1 MPDVEP
7 LRFPSR
13 EGRPSQPG
21 ESPDQA
27 DLQAPCSGRR
37 RACALLNSP
46 LPCVNNATYHIQ
58 ELKMAAEN
66 WCQQSGKYPPQ
77 INQDKHQYSNTLR
90 FQSRDSDT
98 ESVTSAELFVEGVA
112 ISARESCPLSS
123 PLKKINDVLG
133 EVTCLIERLEADR
146 QYAEVALR
154 KEKRRKRFLENQV
167 DGISQWKQQERS
179 LLIQKE
185 HDACIKEISELKWQ
199 LKLDREKLDQAR
211 EKLSYAE
218 AWNRSLREDID
229 FAKKQM
235 PVVKANLELQRGIIN
250 QINAAQAETDEVYS
264 NTRSEFLLLDEEKKK
279 MELDANDEMISMDR
293 ALSVT
298 KNQLAS
304 TLDEL
309 NQLKML
315 EEAMWAEIKD
325 AEKTIALTGDKCSA
339 TTRRVPELLELE
351 KTASDWILQSELEI
365 EDEMR
370 RNAILNER
378 LVALQGE
385 IEKTVSIVTKVF
397 KSC

>member
-13 EGRPSQPG
+13 EGRPSQPVWKI
-21 ESPDQA
+21 SAPDQSG
-27 DLQAPCSGRR
+27 QAS
-37 RACALLNSP
+37 
-46 LPCVNNATYHIQ
+46 IQ
-58 ELKMAAEN
+58 
-66 WCQQSGKYPPQ
+66 Q
-77 INQDKHQYSNTLR
+77 H
-90 FQSRDSDT
+90 F
-98 ESVTSAELFVEGVA
+98 
-112 ISARESCPLSS
+112 
-123 PLKKINDVLG
+123 KKINEVLC

-146 QYAEVALR
+146 QDAEEALR
-154 KEKRRKRFLENQV
+154 KEKRRKRFLENQI
-167 DGISQWKQQERS
+167 DGISQWKKQERS

-185 HDACIKEISELKWQ
+185 HDGCIKEISELKWQ
-199 LKLDREKLDQAR
+199 LKLDREKLDQAQ

-229 FAKKQM
+229 FAKKQI
-235 PVVKANLELQRGIIN
+235 PIVKANLDLQRGIIN
-250 QINAAQAETDEVYS
+250 QINAAQAESDEVYA
-264 NTRSEFLLLDEEKKK
+264 NARREFLLLDEEKKK

-309 NQLKML
+309 KQLKML
-315 EEAMWAEIKD
+315 EEAMWAEIKE

-351 KTASDWILQSELEI
+351 KTENDSILQSELEI

-370 RNAILNER
+370 KNTILKET

-385 IEKTVSIVTKVF
+385 IEKTRLLGEAEVSRVEEQLLSKRNAFAALRRENMECEQKVEDY
-397 KSC
+397 KMKISER